1 MRARISKN
9 AKPQSEKLET
19 SRGTVGLA
27 HVDRRIEEAGTAQVL
42 QSPRKACAF
51 IDPAPV
57 RLPPGTIRRISQRPL
72 HARPKGFDDE
82 YDDETLVY
90 DSFWHASAQE
100 IVLLGPPLCNLK
112 PYFARMTVVSAPS
125 GNRCGFSIHEMDR
138 HCRVVVKCPR
148 DTTSVT
154 LSTGL
159 GNFRIIP
166 QEGLTDRFRGHRVL
180 FTLSKNNKLR
190 WIQDWIRYHR
200 DNHGAT
206 AVLLY
211 DNVST
216 DYSVEE
222 LRSAVGSID
231 GLGATCIVRW
241 PFKYG
246 PQGIGA
252 DRFWDSDYCQ
262 YGAWEHARLRV
273 LSAARSALNLDI
285 DELVVHHEGQSVF
298 ESAEQSISGIVRF
311 HGVWVPGLHARTR
324 LPTIERPIR
333 YRDFE
338 YYKVPQRSPGRIP
351 FLARKS
357 LCPTKW
363 AVVPRRCPA
372 YAQWAPHTIKR
383 WPAAVFKSDRFSYR
397 HFREINNGWKYD
409 RSDREGFDPALH
421 AYDYDLVTSLSRVRW
436 NF

>member
-1 MRARISKN
+1 MRASISKDT
-9 AKPQSEKLET
+9 KLQSERPET
-19 SRGTVGLA
+19 GRGTIELA
-27 HVDRRIEEAGTAQVL
+27 LIDQRVEEAGTAQA
-42 QSPRKACAF
+42 SEPRRKACAL

-57 RLPPGTIRRISQRPL
+57 LLPSGSIRRISPRPL
-72 HARPKGFDDE
+72 HARSKDFDDE
-82 YDDETLVY
+82 YDDQTLVY
-90 DSFWHASAQE
+90 DAFWHATGPV

-112 PYFARMTVVSAPS
+112 PYVAQMTVISAPS
-125 GNRCGFSIHEMDR
+125 SHQCEFSIHEMDR
-138 HCRVVVKCPR
+138 HCRIMVKCPR
-148 DTTSVT
+148 DTTSVI
-154 LSTGL
+154 LSTAL

-166 QEGLTDRFRGHRVL
+166 QKNLSDRFSGHRVL

-200 DNHGAT
+200 DNHGVT

-211 DNVST
+211 DNAST

-222 LRSAVGSID
+222 LRSTINSIE
-231 GLGATCIVRW
+231 GLETTCVVRW

-262 YGAWEHARLRV
+262 YGAWEHARFRV

-311 HGVWVPGLHARTR
+311 HGVWVPGLQARTR
-324 LPTIERPIR
+324 VPTLERPIR

-351 FLARKS
+351 FLASKS
-357 LCPTKW
+357 HCPTKW

-372 YAQWAPHTIKR
+372 CAQWAPHTIKR

-421 AYDYDLVTSLSRVRW
+421 AYDDDLVTSLSRVRW